1 MTDTTVQ
8 TNAGDPHAD
17 HRRLAMVC
25 VIAVLAVALG
35 YVAIAVPGSW
45 FPRADVLG
53 WGARQLQLVRGTGTL
68 VGDELVV
75 TAPGPDGSVLISLET
90 DFRTDQYPGIA
101 WFAIDLPEGGDVRFL
116 WRNDVTPTRVSSVAV
131 TIESGR
137 PRVLS
142 LADHPAWVGRIKGIA
157 LLIATRIDKPL
168 HVRGAVAKPMGA
180 FDLLAD
186 RAREWFA
193 FEPWTGESIDS
204 VAGGA
209 DLQDLPLPVLIV
221 AIVSLA
227 LALLLALM
235 LLGRRSLA
243 FVPMALIVLFAGG
256 WLVLDARSMV
266 NLVRQVMET
275 ASRYRG
281 LDWREKHVAAED
293 GELFA
298 FVERARAELPAA
310 PVRVFVAAEAHYFR
324 GRAAYHL
331 YPHNVFYD
339 PLRDTLP
346 RADQMRS
353 GDWIL
358 IFRRRGAQY
367 DAAAKRLR
375 WDAGAP
381 IAAELKLAGSGAALF
396 RVE

>member
-1 MTDTTVQ
+1 
-8 TNAGDPHAD
+8 
-17 HRRLAMVC
+17 
-25 VIAVLAVALG
+25 
-35 YVAIAVPGSW
+35 
-45 FPRADVLG
+45 
-53 WGARQLQLVRGTGTL
+53 
-68 VGDELVV
+68 
-75 TAPGPDGSVLISLET
+75 
-90 DFRTDQYPGIA
+90 
-101 WFAIDLPEGGDVRFL
+101 
-116 WRNDVTPTRVSSVAV
+116 
-131 TIESGR
+131 
-137 PRVLS
+137 
-142 LADHPAWVGRIKGIA
+142 
-157 LLIATRIDKPL
+157 
-168 HVRGAVAKPMGA
+168 
-180 FDLLAD
+180 
-186 RAREWFA
+186 
-193 FEPWTGESIDS
+193 
-204 VAGGA
+204 
-209 DLQDLPLPVLIV
+209 LIV

-256 WLVLDARSMV
+256 WLVLDTRSMV
-266 NLVRQVMET
+266 NLVRQVTET